1 MLIEGRRIFK
11 GGQKRKT
18 CATSELL
25 ATESTQNE
33 DEESRLHGMKFS
45 SRLHVGGLAPDV
57 TADEISRRLAPFG
70 DVVSVDIKLDKF
82 STEPQQC
89 RGFAFVDLT
98 VSQESEID
106 RCMSVLNHCRWKG
119 RKLVVSRA
127 TPHYTESQIQ
137 TDAQRVE

>member
-1 MLIEGRRIFK
+1 
-11 GGQKRKT
+11 
-18 CATSELL
+18 
-25 ATESTQNE
+25 
-33 DEESRLHGMKFS
+33 MKFS

-57 TADEISRRLAPFG
+57 TVDEISRRLAPFG

-119 RKLVVSRA
+119 RKLGLFD
-127 TPHYTESQIQ
+127 HY
-137 TDAQRVE
+137 RVIHRGEWPPSSIRNFLICWYNV

>member
-1 MLIEGRRIFK
+1 
-11 GGQKRKT
+11 
-18 CATSELL
+18 
-25 ATESTQNE
+25 
-33 DEESRLHGMKFS
+33 MKFS

-57 TADEISRRLAPFG
+57 TVDEISRRLAPFA
-70 DVVSVDIKLDKF
+70 DVVSVDIKLDTF
-82 STEPQQC
+82 SPEPQQC

-98 VSQESEID
+98 VSHARGID

-127 TPHYTESQIQ
+127 TPHYTESQRQ